1 MGSFYKKVSSSL
13 CSMKF
18 LVVLSIVGLSLS
30 APLPAEEEAPV
41 IKGIPYGALAG
52 FPFQPALP
60 YGALAN
66 PFKAA
71 TTYNLPAAT
80 TYNLPGPVLALNPL
94 ETGLTYPLAE
104 AYIHDAAGD
113 VADNAIPEA
122 EAYVHDTTGDVADN
136 SYPEA
141 EAYVHDTTGDA

>member
-1 MGSFYKKVSSSL
+1 
-13 CSMKF
+13 MKF
-18 LVVLSIVGLSLS
+18 LVVLSTVSLSLS

-41 IKGIPYGALAG
+41 IKGIPYGALA
-52 FPFQPALP
+52 
-60 YGALAN
+60 N

-80 TYNLPGPVLALNPL
+80 IYNLPGPVLALNPL

-113 VADNAIPEA
+113 IADNAIPEA
-122 EAYVHDTTGDVADN
+122 EAYVHDTTGDVAD
-136 SYPEA
+136 
-141 EAYVHDTTGDA
+141 